1 MKAMPGRDSNAN
13 ASQYNQRNGN
23 AGLFYL
29 NALASLAG
37 DMATAPARMAPYAG
51 EIASGMVRTPI
62 RLPVLVAPYAGDLGS
77 TMMRQASRIPNTIGN
92 IVSSAGRTAGRLPG
106 YANNVVGFLNPFD

>member
-1 MKAMPGRDSNAN
+1 MKAMPGRDGNAN

-37 DMATAPARMAPYAG
+37 DMATAPGRMAPYAG
-51 EIASGMVRTPI
+51 EIASGLVRTPM
-62 RLPVLVAPYAGDLGS
+62 LVAPYAADLGS
-77 TMMRQASRIPNTIGN
+77 TMMRQASRIPNTMGN
-92 IVSSAGRTAGRLPG
+92 IASSAGRTAARSVGRLPR